1 MKYLKPYKEFPIN
14 ENRLKTF
21 LKPTTDKVKK
31 KANQIKSLSW
41 EDVKNYGNKIWELT
55 KKEGSET
62 KQAVKILR
70 KMMSNKEV
78 TDSEKKFLKE
88 QSKDLVKI
96 LSTATLPM
104 PITAIL
110 VALGKKYNFEMF
122 PGDQTELK
130 KQIEDEKSIVESLG
144 YNYKKLID

>member
-1 MKYLKPYKEFPIN
+1 MKYLKPYRKFPIN
-14 ENRLKTF
+14 ENKLKTF
-21 LKPTTDKVKK
+21 FKPATDTIKK
-31 KANQIKSLSW
+31 KTNQIKSLSW
-41 EDVKNYGNKIWELT
+41 EDVRNYGNKIWEIT
-55 KKEGSET
+55 KKEGKET

-78 TDSEKKFLKE
+78 TDSEKKFFKE
-88 QSKDLVKI
+88 QSKDLVRI
-96 LSTATLPM
+96 LSTVTLPI

-122 PGDQTELK
+122 PGDQTDLK

-144 YNYKKLID
+144 YDYKKLIE